1 MSGPSDGATR
11 SFTVSRLEELA
22 PVHQWLRDQLGRQRY
37 TPHDTFAIRL
47 AFEESAS
54 NAITHGNDSDPAKR
68 VLIELSVND
77 ARVEM
82 TIEDEG
88 PGFDYT
94 HVKDPTT
101 DENLCRA
108 GGRGVML
115 VRAFMD
121 EVHRN
126 ASGNRVRLVKYRS
139 DSPTQARADAP
150 SS

>member
-1 MSGPSDGATR
+1 MSGPSDGDTH
-11 SFTVSRLEELA
+11 SFCISRVEELA
-22 PVHQWLRDQLGRQRY
+22 PVRQWLHDQLGRRRY
-37 TPHDTFAIRL
+37 SSHDTFAIRTG
-47 AFEESAS
+47 FEEAAT
-54 NAITHGNDSDPAKR
+54 NAITHGNGSDPAKR
-68 VLIELSVND
+68 TLIKLSVSD

-115 VRAFMD
+115 IRAFMD
-121 EVHRN
+121 EVDYN
-126 ASGNRVRLVKYRS
+126 EAGNRVRLVKYRS
-139 DSPTQARADAP
+139 DWSPPGRGDSP
-150 SS
+150 SP

>member
-1 MSGPSDGATR
+1 MSEPSGRATH
-11 SFTVSRLEELA
+11 SSRISRIEELTPA
-22 PVHQWLRDQLGRQRY
+22 RQWLRDQLDRWHY

-47 AFEESAS
+47 AFEETAN
-54 NAITHGNDSDPAKR
+54 NAITHGNGSDPAKNVR
-68 VLIELSVND
+68 IELSVGD

-82 TIEDEG
+82 MVEDEG

-94 HVKDPTT
+94 HVKDPTA

-121 EVHRN
+121 EVHYN
-126 ASGNRVRLVKYRS
+126 PSGNRVRLVKYRS
-139 DSPTQARADAP
+139 NAP
-150 SS
+150 AS